1 MAIIQDSISSYK
13 DDILSFCK
21 DTFSW
26 GDYIHEVWNSWVKD
40 GGLVV
45 YEDNKTAIAM
55 CHAVKYD
62 SERMLWI
69 EGIRVK
75 EEFRKKGIAI
85 QLIKHFEKIAKDS
98 GILQANM
105 LIETENLSSLNL
117 AKKLNYKI
125 ISQWNYYSLGSK
137 KNSNN
142 KIKFASIDISELY
155 NFKGIRFVDSW
166 RWIPLVKSNFN
177 ILKSQGNILCLKKDD
192 VIQSLG
198 VISESSSYHDTIILT
213 IIFGTI
219 EDIYKIISYT
229 QNLAM
234 AKKYSKIRI
243 LTERDDL
250 IINNIGN
257 KFPFYLLGKTL

>member
-55 CHAVKYD
+55 CHAVKYE
-62 SERMLWI
+62 SEGMLWI

-75 EEFRKKGIAI
+75 EEYRKKGIAI
-85 QLIKHFEKIAKDS
+85 QLVKHFEKIAKDS

-117 AKKLNYKI
+117 AK
-125 ISQWNYYSLGSK
+125 
-137 KNSNN
+137 
-142 KIKFASIDISELY
+142 
-155 NFKGIRFVDSW
+155 DS
-166 RWIPLVKSNFN
+166 V
-177 ILKSQGNILCLKKDD
+177 
-192 VIQSLG
+192 
-198 VISESSSYHDTIILT
+198 
-213 IIFGTI
+213 
-219 EDIYKIISYT
+219 
-229 QNLAM
+229 
-234 AKKYSKIRI
+234 
-243 LTERDDL
+243 
-250 IINNIGN
+250 
-257 KFPFYLLGKTL
+257 GKRGF